1 MKRLTHSLLVLTLL
15 ALCVAPVVAQAASPA
30 HAALEGSINKVLDI
44 IKNPAYANPA
54 TREGLK
60 KDIEA
65 ELRVAFDFSEFSL
78 RTVGP
83 RWKEFSADQKK
94 RFEDA
99 FANLLMRTYVDKING
114 YNGEQVA
121 FTGERLNDKGDRA
134 EIQTTIAMKDGK
146 KVPVAYRMLPKD
158 GTWRVYD
165 VLVEGISLVKNY
177 RTQFQE
183 ILASASPDELIGK
196 VQAKAGEASAQGSK

>member
-1 MKRLTHSLLVLTLL
+1 MKRLTHNLL
-15 ALCVAPVVAQAASPA
+15 ALALLVFCLAPAAAQAASPA
-30 HAALEGSINKVLDI
+30 HDALQGSINKVLDT

-54 TREGLK
+54 TRGPLK
-60 KDIEA
+60 KEIES
-65 ELRVAFDFSEFSL
+65 ELRVAFDFGEFSL

-83 RWKEFSADQKK
+83 RWKEFSADQKQ

-99 FANLLMRTYVDKING
+99 FANLLMRTYVDKIDG

-183 ILASASPDELIGK
+183 ILSSAAPDELIAK
-196 VQAKAGEASAQGSK
+196 VQAKASETPAQGGR

>member
-1 MKRLTHSLLVLTLL
+1 MIRLQHSLLSLVLL
-15 ALCVAPVVAQAASPA
+15 AFCLAPFAVQAASPA
-30 HAALEGSINKVLDI
+30 HVALEGAINKVLDI
-44 IKNPAYANPA
+44 IKNPGYANPA

-65 ELRVAFDFSEFSL
+65 ELRVAFDFGEFSL

-83 RWKEFSADQKK
+83 RWKEFSAEQKQ

-99 FANLLMRTYVDKING
+99 FANLLMRTYVDKIDG
-114 YNGEQVA
+114 YNGEQVVFA
-121 FTGERLNDKGDRA
+121 GERLNDKGDRA
-134 EIQTTIAMKDGK
+134 EIQTTIAMKDGRK
-146 KVPVAYRMLPKD
+146 IPVAYRMLPKN

-183 ILASASPDELIGK
+183 ILSSGAPDELIAK
-196 VQAKAGEASAQGSK
+196 VQAKASETSAQGGK